1 MLPREGKR
9 LERQGFF
16 FNLEYCM
23 TDMQLILSTME
34 DDDVSLGGTTS
45 DNGKQ
50 NGRTSVLSKDLRERF
65 EAVKAVRRSVQRSTG
80 SRSEEE
86 ELKRKE
92 RGVAVETALAIESE
106 ITTWQNGIAELEAI
120 LARENGEEEDQ
131 DDDFEEDSNVRPR
144 QVIRFPTLPPV
155 IPAEEEEIVT
165 DRNQNSRNG
174 KSDSES
180 ATTTE
185 FDDA

>member
-1 MLPREGKR
+1 
-9 LERQGFF
+9 
-16 FNLEYCM
+16 M
-23 TDMQLILSTME
+23 TDMQLIVSTME

-45 DNGKQ
+45 DNGNQ

-65 EAVKAVRRSVQRSTG
+65 ESVKAVRRSVQRSTG
-80 SRSEEE
+80 SSEEE

-92 RGVAVETALAIESE
+92 RGVAAETALAIESE
-106 ITTWQNGIAELEAI
+106 IKMWQNGIAELEAI

-131 DDDFEEDSNVRPR
+131 EEDFEEDSNVRPR
-144 QVIRFPTLPPV
+144 QVIRFPILPPV
-155 IPAEEEEIVT
+155 IPADEEEIVT
-165 DRNQNSRNG
+165 DGNQNSRTG